1 METPEGFTKVGTGKY
16 TKGDYTYT
24 VNAETGAVTAKNG
37 AEESGVVAMGK
48 CQVQIQVD
56 AERALKH

>member
-1 METPEGFTKVGTGKY
+1 MKKHGH
-16 TKGDYTYT
+16 
-24 VNAETGAVTAKNG
+24 G
-37 AEESGVVAMGK
+37 AEESGVIAMGK

>member
-1 METPEGFTKVGTGKY
+1 MKKHGH
-16 TKGDYTYT
+16 
-24 VNAETGAVTAKNG
+24 G